1 MKFLKQ
7 LVKKELNTDTNEEI
21 RRIRTL
27 LLQKSEVKVVQFVN
41 SNESKSIYQK
51 AYELA
56 KSFSLIEKKTV
67 LVNFNLRSEELFLKH
82 SDEHTFVGLDEYLTL
97 DVVLNNLVVPINDHF
112 HLITNKISLSNS
124 TDFLNEERISILF
137 ENLRNKY
144 DYVFIVAPSLQ
155 LCYDALILGKF
166 SDGLLYIKEDR
177 SPSKSVLTK
186 HASLLAQ
193 IGKPMLGLVITN
205 IDL

>member
-1 MKFLKQ
+1 MKFLRQ
-7 LVKKELNTDTNEEI
+7 LVKKELNTDTHEEI

-27 LLQKSEVKVVQFVN
+27 LLHKKEVKVVQFAN
-41 SNESKSIYQK
+41 SIESKLIYQK
-51 AYELA
+51 TYELA

-67 LVNFNLRSEELFLKH
+67 LVNFNLRNEELFLKH
-82 SDEHTFVGLDEYLTL
+82 SDKHTFIGLEDYLTH
-97 DVVLNNLVVPINDHF
+97 DVTLNNLASPINEYF
-112 HLITNKISLSNS
+112 HLITNIKSLPNS

-137 ENLRNKY
+137 DNLRNMY
-144 DYVFIVAPSLQ
+144 DYVFIVAPSLH

-166 SDGLLYIKEDR
+166 SDGVLYIKEDR

-193 IGKPMLGLVITN
+193 IGKPMLGIVITN